1 MPEIPVYLPGG
12 VELSVSPAWL
22 YEYFRLQILGANS
35 YNVPK
40 FERAVAGVA
49 KARAQGDLSAAQCDT
64 LDSLATRKRREMAA
78 DGGDDR

>member
-1 MPEIPVYLPGG
+1 MYLPDST
-12 VELSVSPAWL
+12 ELSMSPARL

-49 KARAQGDLSAAQCDT
+49 KACAQGDLSALQCDT
-64 LDSLATRKRREMAA
+64 LDSLAARKRREMAA
-78 DGGDDR
+78 DGGDER